1 MMKKLLLLLTAFA
14 LTLSLCACGGG
25 NTPEND
31 TAAPDD
37 AAPAD
42 PAPAVQQHHDD
53 GHDDHD
59 GHDYHTIITTAPED
73 AALVP
78 TETPAEQSPAQDED
92 PVPPADA
99 AAGTNEPAPQPPAKP
114 EPKPEPEPQ
123 PAPTPA
129 PQPEPAPEPT
139 PAPDPA
145 PAPEPAPEPAADPKA
160 TAQSLVGHQVSE
172 LYAAIGRP
180 ISSDY
185 APSCLDLEGEDG
197 ELVYDGF
204 VVYTLK
210 TAGGETID
218 SVA

>member
-1 MMKKLLLLLTAFA
+1 MMKKLTLFLLALA

-25 NTPEND
+25 SAPEND

-53 GHDDHD
+53 VHDD
-59 GHDYHTIITTAPED
+59 HDYHTIITTAPED
-73 AALVP
+73 AAIVP

-92 PVPPADA
+92 P
-99 AAGTNEPAPQPPAKP
+99 AP
-114 EPKPEPEPQ
+114 E

-129 PQPEPAPEPT
+129 PQPEPAPTPEPKPEPQPAPQPT
-139 PAPDPA
+139 PAPQPEPA
-145 PAPEPAPEPAADPKA
+145 PTPEPAPEPESAPQPAADPKA

-180 ISSDY
+180 VSSDY

-210 TAGGETID
+210 TADGETID

>member
-1 MMKKLLLLLTAFA
+1 MMKKLTLFLLALA

-25 NTPEND
+25 SAPEND

-53 GHDDHD
+53 VHDD
-59 GHDYHTIITTAPED
+59 HDYHTIITTAPED
-73 AALVP
+73 AAIVP

-92 PVPPADA
+92 P
-99 AAGTNEPAPQPPAKP
+99 AP
-114 EPKPEPEPQ
+114 E

-129 PQPEPAPEPT
+129 PQPEPAPTPEPKPEPQPAPQPT
-139 PAPDPA
+139 PAPQPEPA
-145 PAPEPAPEPAADPKA
+145 PTPEPAPEPEPAPQPAADPKA

-180 ISSDY
+180 VSSEY

>member
-1 MMKKLLLLLTAFA
+1 MMKKLTLFLLALA

-25 NTPEND
+25 SAPEND

-53 GHDDHD
+53 VHDD
-59 GHDYHTIITTAPED
+59 HDYHTIITTAPED
-73 AALVP
+73 AAIVP

-92 PVPPADA
+92 PA
-99 AAGTNEPAPQPPAKP
+99 P
-114 EPKPEPEPQ
+114 EPT
-123 PAPTPA
+123 PTPA
-129 PQPEPAPEPT
+129 PQPEPAPT
-139 PAPDPA
+139 
-145 PAPEPAPEPAADPKA
+145 PEPAPEPEPAPQPAADPKA

-180 ISSDY
+180 VSSDY

>member
-1 MMKKLLLLLTAFA
+1 MMKKLTLFLLALA

-25 NTPEND
+25 SAPEND

-53 GHDDHD
+53 VHDD
-59 GHDYHTIITTAPED
+59 HDYHTIITTAPED
-73 AALVP
+73 AAIVP

-92 PVPPADA
+92 PAPEP
-99 AAGTNEPAPQPPAKP
+99 EPAPQ
-114 EPKPEPEPQ
+114 
-123 PAPTPA
+123 
-129 PQPEPAPEPT
+129 
-139 PAPDPA
+139 
-145 PAPEPAPEPAADPKA
+145 PAADPKA

-180 ISSDY
+180 VSSDY

>member
-1 MMKKLLLLLTAFA
+1 MMKKLTLFLLALA

-25 NTPEND
+25 SAPEND

-53 GHDDHD
+53 VHDD
-59 GHDYHTIITTAPED
+59 HDYHTIITTAPED
-73 AALVP
+73 AAIVP

-92 PVPPADA
+92 P
-99 AAGTNEPAPQPPAKP
+99 AP
-114 EPKPEPEPQ
+114 E

-129 PQPEPAPEPT
+129 PQPEPAPTPEPKPEPQPAPQPT
-139 PAPDPA
+139 PAPQPEPA
-145 PAPEPAPEPAADPKA
+145 PTPEPAPEPEPAPQPAADPKA

-172 LYAAIGRP
+172 LFSAIGRP
-180 ISSDY
+180 VSSDY